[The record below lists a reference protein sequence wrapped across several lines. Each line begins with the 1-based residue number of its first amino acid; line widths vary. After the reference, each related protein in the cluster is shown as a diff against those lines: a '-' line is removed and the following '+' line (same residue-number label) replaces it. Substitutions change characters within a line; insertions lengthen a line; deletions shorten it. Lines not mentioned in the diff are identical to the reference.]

1 MQDGVGGDA
10 IPSPVRCGH
19 VEGWCSSSFLQG
31 HPPSLRFGHPDVT
44 SDDTAPP
51 RTLGYPRW
59 RAVFSGC
66 ALRVSHGRSPM
77 RSEERAE
84 RPGDGCPCV
93 GAEETCGVP
102 SQPAG
107 RGRTPPLHAYQ
118 ALLGRVGAPSGSD
131 IRVPSRVLSA
141 AKRGRVEH
149 PRGGFPCRSV
159 GRSAPAASHRNANT
173 ASEPVSCRSCPAAHS
188 HEREPNAPRS
198 AQPPASNQ
206 RQRQPQR
213 CRCAPPA
220 RVRPNRQCR

>member
-1 MQDGVGGDA
+1 MQCLGGA
-10 IPSPVRCGH
+10 LACFFLWIRL
-19 VEGWCSSSFLQG
+19 EGRCSSSFLQG

-44 SDDTAPP
+44 FGRHRPST

-66 ALRVSHGRSPM
+66 ALRVSHGRSPQ
-77 RSEERAE
+77 RSKERAE

-102 SQPAG
+102 SPPA
-107 RGRTPPLHAYQ
+107 RRRRTPPLLHRPHP
-118 ALLGRVGAPSGSD
+118 LEM
-131 IRVPSRVLSA
+131 RVP
-141 AKRGRVEH
+141 
-149 PRGGFPCRSV
+149 P
-159 GRSAPAASHRNANT
+159 T
-173 ASEPVSCRSCPAAHS
+173 EPFSCRSYPAAHS

-220 RVRPNRQCR
+220 RAPPNRQYR